1 MINRAAKT
9 AIVSIK
15 DAATAATATA
25 SIATADAA
33 RAAAAAAASMGTAVR
48 GHMRSVAGRLPAAE
62 VAVDALRGEL
72 ERQQDRLSQVPRG
85 FRD

>member
-1 MINRAAKT
+1 
-9 AIVSIK
+9 
-15 DAATAATATA
+15 
-25 SIATADAA
+25 
-33 RAAAAAAASMGTAVR
+33 MGTAVR